1 MNHLTANHH
10 ADRLSSAPPLTSRVA
25 SASDLAASSHS
36 SRAVALGLIRTYLSD
51 LRLTKT
57 WKALKSELA
66 SLEAVESRE
75 ADPDSI
81 TFLKRAEVEQCL
93 GVGKDKVSGAPFFE
107 TVVDMWRS
115 GNTMSGGAGGKSLSE
130 QKLKKAE
137 GRSPARSRSN
147 LAAADTISSVTAA
160 RRMRRPAE
168 EEPAA
173 VRVDRLAQL
182 SVVSKPLATR
192 VSGAS
197 SRAFAGAEPLL
208 DRSLPEVTT
217 MVSSRT
223 PPSAISRESIGKPE
237 LSGFQSLSTAAT
249 RYATAGPP
257 IAVPKQQQ
265 SRPAS
270 PLTYPAKTDQ
280 MQDLEL
286 TDHISDFDDDYDD
299 VNHSFKPV
307 AHAKLSGNPA
317 LPSTNASAVPA
328 DEAQDLH
335 SLIWGSQ
342 KPTSA
347 WLTARLERN
356 TAPGLGYGLMQHKG
370 GPCGLLAALQ
380 ARLLMCLL
388 RDAGPKDGWAR
399 TDFEAALPRAVAECL
414 WAAAGDNK
422 TAVVAIPSTHSAPTS
437 GPPKLTRH
445 LLPSLSSL
453 VAFLARHLPNLA
465 LLPILYSLLLTRTQ
479 ALVRADMDDA
489 STPLIAAHGYCTQ
502 ELVNLALIGVAASN
516 VFDGVKTMDQ
526 QVLKGVDCATTDI
539 GFLSLFEAFGV
550 LEVGER
556 YKQPR
561 YPVWVI
567 HAESHYTVLFA
578 PRLGAIDARRF
589 ELWYY
594 DGLANQDAE
603 VVLRVTLGKDVVDE
617 ESRSELIPPLERCIR
632 SRWKGAHVQ
641 WVNCEPI
648 L

>member
-1 MNHLTANHH
+1 MNQFTGNHH
-10 ADRLSSAPPLTSRVA
+10 ADRLSSTPPLASRVA
-25 SASDLAASSHS
+25 SASELAPPSHS
-36 SRAVALGLIRTYLSD
+36 ARAVALGLIRTYLSD

-66 SLEAVESRE
+66 TVESIESRE
-75 ADPDSI
+75 ADPDSVN
-81 TFLKRAEVEQCL
+81 FLKRAEVEYCL
-93 GVGKDKVSGAPFFE
+93 GVGKNKVSGGPYLE
-107 TVVDMWRS
+107 TIVDMWRS
-115 GNTMSGGAGGKSLSE
+115 GSAMPGGGGGK
-130 QKLKKAE
+130 
-137 GRSPARSRSN
+137 SPARSRSN
-147 LAAADTISSVTAA
+147 LTAAADTKSSATGV
-160 RRMRRPAE
+160 RRMRKATE

-173 VRVDRLAQL
+173 MRVDRLAQL

-192 VSGAS
+192 LSGAS
-197 SRAFAGAEPLL
+197 SRALAAAKPLL

-217 MVSSRT
+217 IASSRSL
-223 PPSAISRESIGKPE
+223 PSAISRETIGKPD
-237 LSGFQSLSTAAT
+237 LSGFHSLGTAAT
-249 RYATAGPP
+249 RYATTGPP
-257 IAVPKQQQ
+257 IAVPKQQH
-265 SRPAS
+265 SRPAAPPS
-270 PLTYPAKTDQ
+270 CPAVHQ

-286 TDHISDFDDDYDD
+286 TDHISDFDEDYDD
-299 VNHSFKPV
+299 VDHSIKSV
-307 AHAKLSGNPA
+307 SHAKLFGNPA
-317 LPSTNASAVPA
+317 LPSTNAAALPT
-328 DEAQDLH
+328 DEAQYLH
-335 SLIWGSQ
+335 TLIWGSQ

-388 RDAGPKDGWAR
+388 RDAGPKDGWVR

-414 WAAAGDNK
+414 WAAAGDNQ
-422 TAVVAIPSTHSAPTS
+422 TAVVAIPSTHSAPSS
-437 GPPKLTRH
+437 GPPQLTRH

-453 VAFLARHLPNLA
+453 VAFIARHLSNLA
-465 LLPILYSLLLTRTQ
+465 LLPILYSLILTRTQ

-516 VFDGVKTMDQ
+516 VFDGVKTMDEQ
-526 QVLKGVDCATTDI
+526 ILKGVECATTDI

-567 HAESHYTVLFA
+567 HADSHYTVLFA
-578 PRLGAIDARRF
+578 PRLDAIDARRF

-603 VVLRVTLGKDVVDE
+603 VVLRVTPGKNVVDE
-617 ESRSELIPPLERCIR
+617 ESRSELIPPIERCIR
-632 SRWKGAHVQ
+632 TLWRGAHVQ